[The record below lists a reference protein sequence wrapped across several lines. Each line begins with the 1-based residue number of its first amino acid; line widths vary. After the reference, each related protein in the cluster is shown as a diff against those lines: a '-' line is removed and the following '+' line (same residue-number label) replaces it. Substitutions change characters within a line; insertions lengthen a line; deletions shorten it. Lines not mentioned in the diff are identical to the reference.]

1 MRKLLASALIFVM
14 CLGSLAACGKEQAAD
29 PTPTAAP
36 TTAPTEAPAV
46 DTVSDLVN
54 AKNYLFTM
62 YKDQTEATPVDYTV
76 VGVVNIGG
84 VLFPI
89 EWTVDNDTVKIIPG
103 DDKMVTIDVDD
114 KNPEEVTYVLTAT
127 LKDDKGNTESCS
139 FTHRVP
145 AAIILDEG
153 MSYADI
159 VDAAYTLEDG
169 LTMEG
174 TFRLYGTVT
183 KVDTP
188 WSADYKN
195 ITVTIAVA
203 GKEDKTIQC
212 YRLKGEGAENLK
224 VGDAITVE
232 GTLKNYKGIIE
243 FDAGCVLVGYG
254 EHKDYTALLDAAYS
268 LEDGLAMQEPCT
280 MSGVITKI
288 DTPYSADYKNISVY
302 MVVNGVEDKPIMCYR
317 LQGEGAEGLAI
328 GDYITVTG
336 IIKNYKG
343 IIEFDAKCNLD
354 NVVKAAGSDEPVE
367 EKPQVDP
374 TGMSAAEILDAAYGL
389 EAGEAFATTCTLTGV
404 ISEINSAWSDQYGN
418 ITVTIVVDGKEDKKI
433 ECFRLV
439 GDGAA
444 TLAVGDTI
452 TVTGLIKNY
461 NGKVEFDAKCNL
473 DAVVKGEVASDNL
486 VISFADLTA
495 GGYGY
500 NATVNGDAVD
510 VTIASQYQ
518 EIQYIL
524 PEAVDLAAYATLIV
538 DVTSNAQL
546 DIKLVDPNA
555 ELNEYSQ
562 KAPFKDYY
570 TAEGQAITEP
580 IYIDLA
586 EFADKDLAQINF
598 MAMGNDV
605 AFTIKSITFAKAG
618 TDVPAEPTEGP
629 EEPATPTVDY
639 STMTPAEIL
648 DAAYAL
654 ADGEVFAEACTL
666 TGVISE
672 INSEWSEQYGNITV
686 TIVVDGKEDKK
697 IECFR
702 LVGDGAADLAVGDT
716 ITVTG
721 IMKNY
726 KGKIEF
732 DAKCNLD
739 AVVKGE
745 APAAAEKIELNA
757 NDVAA
762 GAIEAATTIGGFT
775 IVGTADAAVT
785 VDGNSKKSDS
795 GLEFTQRIKL
805 GGSGSLEVRNI
816 SFTTAGAAKITVYA
830 MSSSGSEDRPL
841 LLLNAEGTELARA
854 ITLGKVEDS
863 TIPAITFEVTE
874 AGTYYLL
881 SEKSG
886 INIYYISVE

>member
-1 MRKLLASALIFVM
+1 M
-14 CLGSLAACGKEQAAD
+14 
-29 PTPTAAP
+29 
-36 TTAPTEAPAV
+36 
-46 DTVSDLVN
+46 
-54 AKNYLFTM
+54 
-62 YKDQTEATPVDYTV
+62 
-76 VGVVNIGG
+76 
-84 VLFPI
+84 
-89 EWTVDNDTVKIIPG
+89 
-103 DDKMVTIDVDD
+103 
-114 KNPEEVTYVLTAT
+114 
-127 LKDDKGNTESCS
+127 
-139 FTHRVP
+139 
-145 AAIILDEG
+145 
-153 MSYADI
+153 
-159 VDAAYTLEDG
+159 
-169 LTMEG
+169 
-174 TFRLYGTVT
+174 
-183 KVDTP
+183 
-188 WSADYKN
+188 
-195 ITVTIAVA
+195 
-203 GKEDKTIQC
+203 
-212 YRLKGEGAENLK
+212 
-224 VGDAITVE
+224 
-232 GTLKNYKGIIE
+232 
-243 FDAGCVLVGYG
+243 
-254 EHKDYTALLDAAYS
+254 
-268 LEDGLAMQEPCT
+268 
-280 MSGVITKI
+280 
-288 DTPYSADYKNISVY
+288 
-302 MVVNGVEDKPIMCYR
+302 
-317 LQGEGAEGLAI
+317 
-328 GDYITVTG
+328 
-336 IIKNYKG
+336 
-343 IIEFDAKCNLD
+343 
-354 NVVKAAGSDEPVE
+354 VKAAGSDEPVE

-473 DAVVKGEVASDNL
+473 DAVVKGEAPVSDNL

-555 ELNEYSQ
+555 ELNQYSQ
-562 KAPFKDYY
+562 KTPFLDNY

-580 IYIDLA
+580 VYIDLA
-586 EFADKDLAQINF
+586 AYADKDLAQINF

-605 AFTIKSITFAKAG
+605 AFTIKNITFAKAG

-629 EEPATPTVDY
+629 EEPVTPTVDY
-639 STMTPAEIL
+639 SAMTPAELL

-654 ADGEVFAEACTL
+654 ADGEAFAEACTL

-702 LVGDGAADLAVGDT
+702 LVGDGAAELAVGDT

-739 AVVKGE
+739 AVVK
-745 APAAAEKIELNA
+745 AEG
-757 NDVAA
+757 
-762 GAIEAATTIGGFT
+762 GAAATTATGIDLSAGLE
-775 IVGTADAAVT
+775 VGVDYNGISVLDNMTVKESVVEIDGVTYNYYVAGSANPSPKNGEIPTEGAAVVATPAANGTLT
-785 VDGNSKKSDS
+785 VVFK
-795 GLEFTQRIKL
+795 
-805 GGSGSLEVRNI
+805 
-816 SFTTAGAAKITVYA
+816 
-830 MSSSGSEDRPL
+830 
-841 LLLNAEGTELARA
+841 LNAGKSYHVVCSDGTIIETASNDGGESQYLTKSYA
-854 ITLGKVEDS
+854 V
-863 TIPAITFEVTE
+863 E
-874 AGTYYLL
+874 AGKTYYVYGNGTKLPFYFIGL
-881 SEKSG
+881 
-886 INIYYISVE
+886 N